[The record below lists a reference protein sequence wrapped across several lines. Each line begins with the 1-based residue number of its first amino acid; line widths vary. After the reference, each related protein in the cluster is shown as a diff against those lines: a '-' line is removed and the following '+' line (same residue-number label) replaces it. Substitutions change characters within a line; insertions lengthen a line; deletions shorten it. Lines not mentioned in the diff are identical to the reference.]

1 MQTFKTFKDLSVT
14 FKKHPMTDE
23 LLTVKDQAAIKQ
35 SIMILLL
42 TEKNERLFNPKLG
55 SAIYSMLWEPLDF
68 ASAAIIRSE
77 IVQVLSQYEP
87 RINVIEVVCNPDFS
101 NNGFDVE
108 VHYEIIGRNDVPQN
122 VAFTLE
128 RTR

>member
-14 FKKHPMTDE
+14 FKKHPMTNE

-42 TEKNERLFNPKLG
+42 TEKNERLFKPKFG

-77 IVQVLSQYEP
+77 IGQVLAQYEP
-87 RINVIEVVCNPDFS
+87 RINVTEIVCNPDFN

-108 VHYEIIGRNDVPQN
+108 VHYEIIGRDDTPQN

>member
-23 LLTVKDQAAIKQ
+23 LLTVKDKAAIQQ

-42 TEKNERLFNPKLG
+42 TEQNERLFNPKLG
-55 SAIYSMLWEPLDF
+55 SSISSMLWEPLDF
-68 ASAAIIRSE
+68 ASATIIRSE
-77 IVQVLSQYEP
+77 IYRVLAEYEP
-87 RINVIEVVCNPDFS
+87 RVAVDDVIVNPDFDQ
-101 NNGFDVE
+101 NGFEVE
-108 VHYEIIGRNDVPQN
+108 LHYSIIGRDDTAQN
-122 VAFTLE
+122 VSFVLE

>member
-1 MQTFKTFKDLSVT
+1 
-14 FKKHPMTDE
+14 MTNE

-42 TEKNERLFNPKLG
+42 TEKNERLFKPKFG

-77 IVQVLSQYEP
+77 IGQVLAQYEP
-87 RINVIEVVCNPDFS
+87 RINVTEIICNPDFN

-108 VHYEIIGRNDVPQN
+108 VHYEIIGRDDTPQN

>member
-14 FKKHPMTDE
+14 FKKHPMTNE

-42 TEKNERLFNPKLG
+42 TEKNERLFKPKFG

-77 IVQVLSQYEP
+77 IGQVLAQYEP
-87 RINVIEVVCNPDFS
+87 RINVTEIICNPDFN

-108 VHYEIIGRNDVPQN
+108 VHYEIIGRDDTPQN

>member
-23 LLTVKDQAAIKQ
+23 LLTVKDQSAIKQ

-42 TEKNERLFNPKLG
+42 TEKNERLFQPRLG
-55 SAIYSMLWEPLDF
+55 SAISSMLWEPLDY

-77 IVQVLSQYEP
+77 IFEVLARYEP
-87 RINVIEVVCNPDFS
+87 RITVDNVICNPDFA
-101 NNGFDVE
+101 NNGFEVE
-108 VHYEIIGRNDVPQN
+108 VHYIIVGRNDVPQN

>member
-1 MQTFKTFKDLSVT
+1 MQSFKTFKDLSVT

-23 LLTVKDQAAIKQ
+23 LLTVKDDAAIKQ

-42 TEKNERLFNPKLG
+42 TEKNERFFRPKLG

-77 IVQVLSQYEP
+77 IYDVLTEYEP
-87 RINVIEVVCNPDFS
+87 RIQVDNVICSPDFN

-108 VHYEIIGRNDVPQN
+108 VHYTIIGRNDTPQN